1 MLATSN
7 KDDMEI
13 CKTPLA
19 KQLQAASA
27 CLSRALFL
35 LFIYFLVTGSGCL
48 DHLHHL
54 SVKIF
59 HVSDRSSSK
68 LHHVRLFF

>member
-35 LFIYFLVTGSGCL
+35 LFIYFLVTGSGSALITYITCL
-48 DHLHHL
+48 
-54 SVKIF
+54 
-59 HVSDRSSSK
+59 
-68 LHHVRLFF
+68 